1 VRVCAFG
8 PVWPF
13 HAYSYAAS
21 QKLWK
26 EPTLIPSA
34 DAPSAPTTRGIVAS
48 PAFRLL
54 AGAGTSAYG
63 DWLTTVALVVLLF
76 RLTHSPLGPA
86 IYMLARVAPKVI
98 GPFPGGALAD
108 RYGPARVATACALL
122 QAALTA
128 SIVVSANHDA
138 IWPIYVAVA
147 LAQFFGAAA
156 QPCYS
161 ALIPRVTTPNRLG
174 RIQGIYSA
182 LGNSSLLV
190 SPALGALALSITSP
204 QVLIGIDAATFAVAA
219 IFVGSIMSIG
229 QVTGSVETSKRIS
242 AGIPI
247 VMRDPTLR
255 FLAAAYISN
264 AAAVTALQAVLV
276 VAAAQRFGHDAD
288 VGWLYAAVGAGSLL
302 GTLPV
307 IRKTPGRVNTLPIAI
322 ATVVELA
329 PLALFVFAT
338 ALPEAV
344 VLLFASGLGAA
355 LYQTR
360 GVIGVQQRV
369 PSELLGRTMAVIR
382 SAQYTGMLIGA
393 IAAVSLVQPLGWQAT
408 VLIVCVVGAVFL
420 FFTAVSETRT
430 SSG

>member
-1 VRVCAFG
+1 
-8 PVWPF
+8 
-13 HAYSYAAS
+13 
-21 QKLWK
+21 
-26 EPTLIPSA
+26 
-34 DAPSAPTTRGIVAS
+34 
-48 PAFRLL
+48 
-54 AGAGTSAYG
+54 
-63 DWLTTVALVVLLF
+63 VALLVLLF

-86 IYMLARVAPKVI
+86 VYMLARVAPKVI

-128 SIVVSANHDA
+128 SIVVSANHAA

-161 ALIPRVTTPNRLG
+161 ALIPRVTTPNHLG

-204 QVLIGIDAATFAVAA
+204 QVLIGIDAVTFAVAA
-219 IFVGSIMSIG
+219 ILVGSIVG
-229 QVTGSVETSKRIS
+229 VDEVTRGAHTSRRIS

-276 VAAAQRFGHDAD
+276 VAAAQRFGQDAD

-307 IRKTPGRVNTLPIAI
+307 IRRTPGRVSTLPIA
-322 ATVVELA
+322 AASVVELA
-329 PLALFVFAT
+329 PLALFVFAS
-338 ALPEAV
+338 ALPEAIL
-344 VLLFASGLGAA
+344 LLFASGLGAA

-369 PSELLGRTMAVIR
+369 PADVLGRAMAVVR
-382 SAQYTGMLIGA
+382 SAQYAGMLLGA
-393 IAAVSLVQPLGWQAT
+393 IAAVALVQPLGWQAT
-408 VLIVCVVGAVFL
+408 VLIVCSVGATFL
-420 FFTAVSETRT
+420 FFIAASETRGST
-430 SSG
+430 T

>member
-1 VRVCAFG
+1 MRVCAFG
-8 PVWPF
+8 SCLACTRVRLRRE
-13 HAYSYAAS
+13 SN
-21 QKLWK
+21 LWK

-34 DAPSAPTTRGIVAS
+34 DAPSAPSTRGMVAS

-54 AGAGTSAYG
+54 AGAGTSFYG
-63 DWLTTVALVVLLF
+63 DWLSTVALVVLLF

-86 IYMLARVAPKVI
+86 VYMLARVAPKVI

-128 SIVVSANHDA
+128 SIVVSANQEA

-147 LAQFFGAAA
+147 LAQFVGAAA

-161 ALIPRVTTPNRLG
+161 ALIPRVTPPNQLG

-190 SPALGALALSITSP
+190 SSALGALALSITSP
-204 QVLIGIDAATFAVAA
+204 QVLIGIDAVTFAVAA
-219 IFVGSIMSIG
+219 LFVGSIIG
-229 QVTGSVETSKRIS
+229 IGDVTSDGRTSRRIS

-255 FLAAAYISN
+255 FFAAAYTSN

-276 VAAAQRFGHDAD
+276 VAAAQRFGQAAD
-288 VGWLYAAVGAGSLL
+288 VGWLYAAVGAGSLI

-307 IRKTPGRVNTLPIAI
+307 IRRTPGRVTTLPIA
-322 ATVVELA
+322 AASVVELA

-338 ALPEAV
+338 ALPEAI

-369 PSELLGRTMAVIR
+369 PAELLGRTMAVIR
-382 SAQYTGMLIGA
+382 SAQYAGMLLGA
-393 IAAVSLVQPLGWQAT
+393 IAAVALVQPLGWQAT
-408 VLIVCVVGAVFL
+408 VLIVCAAGATFL
-420 FFTAVSETRT
+420 FFTAVSETRGST
-430 SSG
+430 V

>member
-1 VRVCAFG
+1 MTFWRVRLRRE
-8 PVWPF
+8 
-13 HAYSYAAS
+13 SN
-21 QKLWK
+21 LWK

-48 PAFRLL
+48 PAVRLL

-76 RLTHSPLGPA
+76 QLTHSPLGPA
-86 IYMLARVAPKVI
+86 VYMLARVAPKVI

-108 RYGPARVATACALL
+108 RYGPARVAAACALL

-128 SIVVSANHDA
+128 SIVVAANDGA

-147 LAQFFGAAA
+147 LAQFFGSAA

-161 ALIPRVTTPNRLG
+161 ALIPRVTTPDHLG
-174 RIQGIYSA
+174 RIQGVYSA
-182 LGNSSLLV
+182 LSNSSLLV
-190 SPALGALALSITSP
+190 SPALGALALAITSP
-204 QVLIGIDAATFAVAA
+204 QVLIAVDAVTFVIAAVL
-219 IFVGSIMSIG
+219 VGSIMG
-229 QVTGSVETSKRIS
+229 VDRVTSGAHRSQRIS

-276 VAAAQRFGHDAD
+276 VAAAQRFGHAAD

-302 GTLPV
+302 GTVPV
-307 IRKTPGRVNTLPIAI
+307 IRRTPRRVNTLPIAV
-322 ATVVELA
+322 ATVIELA
-329 PLALFVFAT
+329 PLALFVVAT
-338 ALPEAV
+338 ALPEGM

-369 PSELLGRTMAVIR
+369 PVELLGRTMAVIR
-382 SAQYTGMLIGA
+382 SAQYLGMLVGG
-393 IAAVSLVQPLGWQAT
+393 IAAVALVEPIGWQAT
-408 VLIVCVVGAVFL
+408 VLTVCTLGATFL
-420 FFTAVSETRT
+420 FFTAVSETRGST
-430 SSG
+430 G

>member
-1 VRVCAFG
+1 M
-8 PVWPF
+8 
-13 HAYSYAAS
+13 
-21 QKLWK
+21 
-26 EPTLIPSA
+26 
-34 DAPSAPTTRGIVAS
+34 
-48 PAFRLL
+48 RLL
-54 AGAGTSAYG
+54 AGAGTSSYG
-63 DWLTTVALVVLLF
+63 DWLTTVALLVLLF

-86 IYMLARVAPKVI
+86 VYMLARVAPKVI

-128 SIVVSANHDA
+128 SIVLSANHAA

-161 ALIPRVTTPNRLG
+161 ALIPRVTTPNHLG

-204 QVLIGIDAATFAVAA
+204 QVLIGIDAVTFAVAA
-219 IFVGSIMSIG
+219 ILVGSIVG
-229 QVTGSVETSKRIS
+229 VDEVTRGAHTSRRIS

-307 IRKTPGRVNTLPIAI
+307 IRRTPGRVSTLPIA
-322 ATVVELA
+322 AASVVELA
-329 PLALFVFAT
+329 PLALFVFAS
-338 ALPEAV
+338 ALPEAIL
-344 VLLFASGLGAA
+344 LLFASGLGAA

-369 PSELLGRTMAVIR
+369 PADVLGRAMAVVR
-382 SAQYTGMLIGA
+382 SAQYAGMLLGA
-393 IAAVSLVQPLGWQAT
+393 IAAVALVQPLGWQAT
-408 VLIVCVVGAVFL
+408 VLIVCSVGATFL
-420 FFTAVSETRT
+420 FFIAVSETRGST
-430 SSG
+430 T

>member
-1 VRVCAFG
+1 V
-8 PVWPF
+8 
-13 HAYSYAAS
+13 
-21 QKLWK
+21 
-26 EPTLIPSA
+26 
-34 DAPSAPTTRGIVAS
+34 
-48 PAFRLL
+48 RLL
-54 AGAGTSAYG
+54 AGAGTSSYG
-63 DWLTTVALVVLLF
+63 DWLTTVALLVLLF

-86 IYMLARVAPKVI
+86 VYMLARVAPKVI

-128 SIVVSANHDA
+128 SIVLSANHAA

-161 ALIPRVTTPNRLG
+161 ALIPRVTTPNHLG

-204 QVLIGIDAATFAVAA
+204 QVLIGIDAVTFAVAA
-219 IFVGSIMSIG
+219 ILVGSIVG
-229 QVTGSVETSKRIS
+229 ADEVTRGAHTSRRIS

-307 IRKTPGRVNTLPIAI
+307 IRRTPGRVSTLPIA
-322 ATVVELA
+322 AASVVELA

-338 ALPEAV
+338 ALPEAIL
-344 VLLFASGLGAA
+344 LLFASGLGAA

-369 PSELLGRTMAVIR
+369 PADVLGRAMAVVR
-382 SAQYTGMLIGA
+382 SAQYAGMLLGA
-393 IAAVSLVQPLGWQAT
+393 IAAVALVQPLGWQAT
-408 VLIVCVVGAVFL
+408 VLIVCSVGATFL
-420 FFTAVSETRT
+420 FFIAVSETRGST
-430 SSG
+430 T